1 MVQWASSLGA
11 TVIACVSTAE
21 KGKTAEADG
30 AHHVIIYSEKN
41 LVQRV
46 KEITNGAGVQVV
58 YDSVGKDTFQVS
70 LPLTTARYLNCP
82 FRDMHLLLNSIIRE
96 I

>member
-1 MVQWASSLGA
+1 MVQWANSLGA

-58 YDSVGKDTFQVS
+58 YDSVGKDTIQVNIS
-70 LPLTTARYLNCP
+70 LPHTIALKLNCP
-82 FRDMHLLLNSIIRE
+82 FRDMHLLM
-96 I
+96 